1 MSERHN
7 AILEDR
13 SKLMLTGVTD
23 VENFDENKVY
33 LYTQLGELVIR
44 GKQLHVNEISLESGE
59 LTVQG
64 DICSLTY
71 GEKDSTKKLGF
82 LGKLFR

>member
-7 AILEDR
+7 AIMENR

-59 LTVQG
+59 LTVEGEINALIYG
-64 DICSLTY
+64 D
-71 GEKDSTKKLGF
+71 KDRTKKLGL

>member
-44 GKQLHVNEISLESGE
+44 GKQLHVSEMSVESGE
-59 LTVQG
+59 LTVEGEINALIYG
-64 DICSLTY
+64 D
-71 GEKDSTKKLGF
+71 KDRTKKLGL

>member
-44 GKQLHVNEISLESGE
+44 GRQLHVSEMSVESGE
-59 LTVQG
+59 LTVEGEINALIYG
-64 DICSLTY
+64 D
-71 GEKDSTKKLGF
+71 KDRTKKLGL

>member
-7 AILEDR
+7 AILENR

-59 LTVQG
+59 LTVEGEINALIYG
-64 DICSLTY
+64 D
-71 GEKDSTKKLGF
+71 KDRTKKLGL

>member
-1 MSERHN
+1 MTQRHN

-13 SKLMLTGVTD
+13 QRLMLTGVTD
-23 VENFDENKVY
+23 VDRFDEKLVV
-33 LYTQLGELVIR
+33 LFTQLGELVIK
-44 GKQLHVNEISLESGE
+44 GTDLHVNEMSLESGE

>member
-44 GKQLHVNEISLESGE
+44 GRQLHVNEISLESGE
-59 LTVQG
+59 LTVEGEINALIYG
-64 DICSLTY
+64 D
-71 GEKDSTKKLGF
+71 KDRTKKLGL

>member
-7 AILEDR
+7 AIMENR

-44 GKQLHVNEISLESGE
+44 GRQLHVNEISLESGE
-59 LTVQG
+59 LTVEGEINALIYG
-64 DICSLTY
+64 D
-71 GEKDSTKKLGF
+71 KDRTKKLGL